1 MTVDEAI
8 KLIDELRGRFNAP
21 YSTVDK
27 DAIAK
32 LYETVLGKTFR
43 PTTCQQCY
51 HDAVIEI
58 YLYLRKNHSFMERG
72 KIRMRAGFIIHC
84 PTFHG
89 GKIFTNDN
97 LTDEIAQEYI
107 EKFPTQA
114 RYFDG
119 VENTPKKQQKPVR
132 TKKTKK

>member
-1 MTVDEAI
+1 
-8 KLIDELRGRFNAP
+8 
-21 YSTVDK
+21 
-27 DAIAK
+27 
-32 LYETVLGKTFR
+32 
-43 PTTCQQCY
+43 
-51 HDAVIEI
+51 
-58 YLYLRKNHSFMERG
+58 
-72 KIRMRAGFIIHC
+72 MRAGFIIHC

-107 EKFPTQA
+107 EKYPEQA